1 MKTLLAFLLS
11 FYFCSCSGV
20 LNNKPETKTEK
31 IKKECTVRLTVYWKS
46 EDGWTRKGKTS
57 TGGPLQSYKTV
68 AVDPKVFPYGSTI
81 KFPELGLVT
90 TAWDTGSAVKSRKA
104 SRKMGRNDP
113 VIDLYI
119 EKKDDA
125 AKFIKDNPLFTK
137 AQLLY

>member
-1 MKTLLAFLLS
+1 MKTLLSFLLP
-11 FYFCSCSGV
+11 FYLCCCGNLSQ
-20 LNNKPETKTEK
+20 NKTQTKTEK

-81 KFPELGLVT
+81 KLPELGLVT

-119 EKKDDA
+119 EKKSDA
-125 AKFIKDNPLFTK
+125 IRFIKENPLFTK